1 MSTLSTALD
10 CRCRCGCLLA
20 KVSVPVAVS
29 FDSEAR
35 GIEIRCRRCKSHAV
49 LVPAQPVAL
58 DDELRAAE

>member
-1 MSTLSTALD
+1 VQNRE

-20 KVSVPVAVS
+20 KVSVPVTVS
-29 FDSEAR
+29 FDASAR

-49 LVPAQPVAL
+49 LMTAPPAVTAAPT